1 MSADGGDYC
10 EMNGAG
16 SYLELLTE
24 LDNTAGNDTVT
35 PSSPAYEKLYHDNVH
50 CVTKN
55 QTATINMTK
64 LHQFTTFV
72 NYFWH
77 RETLFNSEFTK
88 LKVFKWLKISRV
100 FSIATVAT

>member
-50 CVTKN
+50 CVTKKPDRYD
-55 QTATINMTK
+55 QYDKT
-64 LHQFTTFV
+64 
-72 NYFWH
+72 
-77 RETLFNSEFTK
+77 S
-88 LKVFKWLKISRV
+88 
-100 FSIATVAT
+100 SIHNFR